1 MSRALRTS
9 LVCLGGAVVIAVL
22 VWQAITSAGN
32 PDPTA
37 HGISP
42 TAGIVDTAVLVYREG
57 LECILVLSAVIAGL
71 IRTQKV
77 YWKPIAGGAGIGF
90 LATLA
95 TWFVLVG
102 ILALVTTTSTEN
114 SVQAATGLL
123 AIVVLLIVMNWFF
136 HRIYWTGW
144 ISFQNRKKKELI
156 QSIESSDAA
165 SAEVTKSTAYKGLV
179 ILGLASVYREGF
191 EVDIFLQSIRQ
202 QCGTANVVLGTA
214 FGMVLILLTGYF
226 TFLAHKRLPYKKM
239 LVFTGILLGV
249 VFEIMVGEQVNEM
262 QLANW
267 IPTHSLSVNFPDW
280 AGTWFSIFNNWE
292 TTIAQIAAAVFVIG
306 SFYAARSERF
316 KPRRTTPSATNAA
329 SNLEPAEN

>member
-1 MSRALRTS
+1 MKSTALRTS
-9 LVCLGGAVVIAVL
+9 LVCLAGALVIAVL
-22 VWQAITSAGN
+22 VWQAVTAAGN

-42 TAGIVDTAVLVYREG
+42 TAGIIDTAVLVYREG

-90 LATLA
+90 AATLV
-95 TWFVLVG
+95 TWFILVG
-102 ILALVTTTSTEN
+102 ILALAATTTSEN
-114 SVQAATGLL
+114 NIQAFTGLL

-156 QSIESSDAA
+156 HSIESAGDDRMEA
-165 SAEVTKSTAYKGLV
+165 VKSVAYKGLV
-179 ILGLASVYREGF
+179 VLGFASVYREGF
-191 EVDIFLQSIRQ
+191 EVDIFLQSIRLQ
-202 QCGTANVVLGTA
+202 VGTANVVLGTA
-214 FGMVLILLTGYF
+214 FGLVLILITGYF
-226 TFLAHKRLPYKKM
+226 TFIAHQKLPYKRM
-239 LVFTGILLGV
+239 LVFTGIMLGV

-267 IPTHSLSVNFPDW
+267 IPTHTFGVNIPAW
-280 AGTWFSIFNNWE
+280 AGTWFSVFNNWE
-292 TTIAQIAAAVFVIG
+292 TVIAQIIAAIFIIG
-306 SFYAARSERF
+306 SYYAARMERF
-316 KPRRTTPSATNAA
+316 KPRGKTTVSTAA
-329 SNLEPAEN
+329 VSTE

>member
-102 ILALVTTTSTEN
+102 ILALVTTTATEN

-156 QSIESSDAA
+156 QSIESSDTA
-165 SAEVTKSTAYKGLV
+165 SAEVAKSTAYKGLV

-292 TTIAQIAAAVFVIG
+292 TIIAQIVAAVFVIG
-306 SFYAARSERF
+306 SFYAARSEKF
-316 KPRRTTPSATNAA
+316 KPRRTTPSTTNAA

>member
-102 ILALVTTTSTEN
+102 ILALVTTTATEN

-156 QSIESSDAA
+156 QSIESSDTA
-165 SAEVTKSTAYKGLV
+165 SAEVAKSTAYKGLV

-292 TTIAQIAAAVFVIG
+292 TIIAQIAAAVFVIG
-306 SFYAARSERF
+306 SFYAARSEKF
-316 KPRRTTPSATNAA
+316 KPRRTTPSTTNAA